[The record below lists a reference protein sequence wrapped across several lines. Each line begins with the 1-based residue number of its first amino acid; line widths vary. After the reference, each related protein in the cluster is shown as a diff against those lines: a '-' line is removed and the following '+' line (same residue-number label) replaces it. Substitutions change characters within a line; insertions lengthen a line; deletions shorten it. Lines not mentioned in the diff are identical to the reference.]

1 MFIDS
6 HAHYDDDWFNE
17 DRESLIADLHANGID
32 KIVNIGSSVKTSKT
46 SVELAEKYD
55 FVWAAVGVHP
65 EDCVG
70 MTENDLETI
79 RTLAQN
85 KRVVAIG
92 EIGLDYHYADVSPKE
107 NQQLWFKK
115 QLDLAAELDLP
126 IVVHAREATQDT
138 FDMIRDSKVR
148 KGVIHAFSGS
158 AEVATEYIKMG
169 FYIGVGG
176 VVTFKNGKSLVRTV
190 ENIPLEKIVIETD
203 APYLSPVP
211 NRGKRNDS
219 SNLIYTAQKIAELKG
234 VTVEEVASV
243 TSHNSEMLF
252 GI

>member
-1 MFIDS
+1 
-6 HAHYDDDWFNE
+6 
-17 DRESLIADLHANGID
+17 
-32 KIVNIGSSVKTSKT
+32 VNIGSSVKTSKT

-70 MTENDLETI
+70 MTENDLEII

-107 NQQLWFKK
+107 NQQLWFEK

-138 FDMIRDSKVR
+138 FDMIRESKVR

-158 AEVATEYIKMG
+158 AEVAKEYIKMG

-234 VTVEEVASV
+234 VTVEEVAKV
-243 TSHNSEMLF
+243 TSHNSELLF

>member
-17 DRESLIADLHANGID
+17 DRDVLIDTLHKNGVD
-32 KIVNIGSSVKTSKT
+32 KIVNIGSSVASSKT
-46 SVELAEKYD
+46 SLALAEKYD
-55 FVWAAVGVHP
+55 FIWAAVGVHP

-70 MTENDLETI
+70 MTERDLDKI
-79 RTLAQN
+79 KNLCAH
-85 KRVVAIG
+85 KKVVAIG

-107 NQQLWFKK
+107 NQQKWFEK
-115 QLDLAAELDLP
+115 QLDLAHSLDLP

-138 FDMIRDSKVR
+138 FDMIKESNVR

-158 AEVATEYIKMG
+158 AEIALEYIKMG

-190 ENIPLEKIVIETD
+190 ENIPLESIVIETD
-203 APYLSPVP
+203 CPYLAPVP

-219 SNLIYTAQKIAELKG
+219 SNLLYTAQKIAELKNI
-234 VTVEEVASV
+234 TLEEVARV
-243 TSHNSEMLF
+243 TSINAEKLYD
-252 GI
+252 I

>member
-70 MTENDLETI
+70 MTENDLEFV
-79 RTLAQN
+79 RTLAKN

-107 NQQLWFKK
+107 NQQLWFEK

-138 FDMIRDSKVR
+138 FDMIRESKVR

-158 AEVATEYIKMG
+158 AEVAKEYIKMG

-234 VTVEEVASV
+234 VAVEEVAKV

>member
-17 DRESLIADLHANGID
+17 DRDVLIDTLHKNGVD
-32 KIVNIGSSVKTSKT
+32 KIVNIGSSVASSKT
-46 SVELAEKYD
+46 SLALAEKYD
-55 FVWAAVGVHP
+55 FIWAAVGVHP

-70 MTENDLETI
+70 MTERDLDEI
-79 RTLAQN
+79 KNLCAH
-85 KRVVAIG
+85 KKVVAIG

-107 NQQLWFKK
+107 NQQKWFEK
-115 QLDLAAELDLP
+115 QLDLAHSLDLP

-138 FDMIRDSKVR
+138 FDMIKESKVR

-158 AEVATEYIKMG
+158 AEIALEYIKMG

-190 ENIPLEKIVIETD
+190 ENIPLESIVIETD
-203 APYLSPVP
+203 CPYLAPVP

-219 SNLIYTAQKIAELKG
+219 SNLLYTAQKIAELKN
-234 VTVEEVASV
+234 TTLEEVARV
-243 TSHNSEMLF
+243 TSINAEKLY

>member
-79 RTLAQN
+79 RILAQN

-107 NQQLWFKK
+107 NQQLWFEK

-138 FDMIRDSKVR
+138 FDMIRESKVR

-158 AEVATEYIKMG
+158 AEVAKEYIKMG

-234 VTVEEVASV
+234 VTVEEVAKV
-243 TSHNSEMLF
+243 TSHNSELLF